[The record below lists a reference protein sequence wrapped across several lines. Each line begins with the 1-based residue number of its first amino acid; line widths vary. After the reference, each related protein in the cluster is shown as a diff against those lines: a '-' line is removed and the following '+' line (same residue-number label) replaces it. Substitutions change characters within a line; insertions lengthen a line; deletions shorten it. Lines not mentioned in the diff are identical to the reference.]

1 MKYYICDLTTAY
13 GAIDFNSTIRF
24 RTDGDDLDYA
34 RKIASTFWGESGE
47 EVEEG
52 VYNFPNY
59 TTCFVGCVNEVSKE
73 VYDALHAII
82 VELEANV

>member
-1 MKYYICDLTTAY
+1 MKYYICDLTTLY
-13 GAIDFNSTIRF
+13 GDLEVNSTIRF

-34 RKIASTFWGESGE
+34 RKIASTFWGESE

-52 VYNFPNY
+52 VYNVVNY

>member
-1 MKYYICDLTTAY
+1 MKYYICDLTTVF
-13 GAIDFNSTIRF
+13 GEIEVNSTIRF
-24 RTDGDDLDYA
+24 QTEGDELDYA
-34 RKIASTFWGESGE
+34 NKLASTFWGEGE
-47 EVEEG
+47 EVEQG